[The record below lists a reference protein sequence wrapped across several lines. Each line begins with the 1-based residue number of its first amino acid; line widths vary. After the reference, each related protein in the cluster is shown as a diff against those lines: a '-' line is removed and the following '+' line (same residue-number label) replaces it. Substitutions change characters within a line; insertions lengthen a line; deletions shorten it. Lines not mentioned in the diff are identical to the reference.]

1 MRAYRLSFDAQHGK
15 FVVEFYGFLG
25 LRWIKANLEASEG
38 FDTYAD
44 ARAYV
49 DKIGLDEVYED
60 FTKGPAW
67 KRGPTLAEIQQP
79 YQPLTRKDLES
90 KNVMWAV
97 PPEFL
102 KRKGATS

>member
-38 FDTYAD
+38 FNTYAD

-49 DKIGLDEVYED
+49 TEIGLDEVYED
-60 FTKGPAW
+60 FTRGPAW
-67 KRGPTLAEIQQP
+67 KQVARFADVSHG
-79 YQPLTRKDLES
+79 YQPAAGPK
-90 KNVMWAV
+90 WAV

-102 KRKGATS
+102 KREGAR